1 MSNQTPS
8 AASISTVAER
18 AAQMC
23 VPLFWPLA
31 VGAEIAEAELK
42 LTVRNIKFLAEA
54 QKIDYGLHPQFAT
67 ENHHFSTPNRSS
79 RSECS
84 RK

>member
-8 AASISTVAER
+8 AASIATVAER

-31 VGAEIAEAELK
+31 AGAEIAEAELK
-42 LTVRNIKFLAEA
+42 LTARNIKFLAEA
-54 QKIDYGLHPQFAT
+54 EKIDFGLHPQFAN
-67 ENHHFSTPNRSS
+67 ENHVVL
-79 RSECS
+79 
-84 RK
+84 